1 VASYPRFVDEGDVG
15 TRRPALRALV
25 ARYDGIH
32 GVYALL
38 YGKRVLRVGSAPMSI
53 GRAAGKPLLHHGAV
67 TRRVRAELG
76 LV

>member
-1 VASYPRFVDEGDVG
+1 LSTKVTWERADPR
-15 TRRPALRALV
+15 LRALV

-53 GRAAGKPLLHHGAV
+53 GLAAGKPLLHHGAV
-67 TRRVRAELG
+67 TRRVCAELG